1 MESTELNLLKRNKND
16 MDDEYIILNDVEY
29 LYNISDDDGED
40 NDGLSKLLKELGLF
54 EDLYTFLKGIYLI
67 IA

>member
-1 MESTELNLLKRNKND
+1 

-54 EDLYTFLKGIYLI
+54 EDLYSFLKGIYLI